1 MKGEDLI
8 QLGRRLKN
16 EEAEGGNV
24 PIDYVSR
31 FGDLVYIEQ
40 NIKSMLKK
48 GLALVL
54 DLTRFRIGYIH
65 LKDER
70 TERLRLYARQ
80 GLSKEYQE
88 EIENIHVSESIPGKA
103 VKGKRPL
110 IVKTLTEVADLSGT
124 ITQQGRMMYHASFPL
139 EFNDK
144 ILGTLT
150 VATDKRETLTRHKMD
165 FLVALTRQIS
175 VAVGN
180 RQLFDK
186 ICQAKSEW
194 ENAID
199 SISDLILICDD
210 EFRILKSNKELFD
223 RYGYLLEDVVGRG
236 CDEIFYNEEAFRISL
251 YDYKRMV
258 RGGMSFVEE
267 VESPRYDGIF
277 NITIS
282 PLLNMEKQLIGSI
295 HVIKEV
301 TETRQLEK
309 EKKDLWDRMRCI
321 ADGLVELD
329 ERGSIRTWDQG
340 AESLLGYSEKE
351 VKGKFLDKAIL
362 SGEFRETYEQVVA
375 RVCADGHV
383 EELETEGL
391 AKNGTVIPLSL
402 TLGAKHNHRGK
413 ILGVMGFMRDIRER
427 KENEEREIQTAKDQ
441 AMEGVVRKVGDFFE
455 NILDDILDKLDLE
468 TEDSGKGVRAEGLK
482 AVEDA
487 ALRGLTMVKKLRKFF
502 REGTEEAFGRVNT
515 QHLFGELI
523 DLAKGKWADDIEA
536 KGIQIEVSEDQRKL
550 PPIHGNK
557 GELKE
562 AFLHIISNAMESM
575 GPGGTLT
582 LKSRTD
588 RQWITIAIKD
598 TGIGMKREEKRRA
611 FDPFYSGKGPER
623 EGLGLTLS
631 QWIVRRHGGDI
642 SIKSNTHHGTMVMV
656 RLPTSGEEAVE
667 AR

>member
-1 MKGEDLI
+1 MI

-16 EEAEGGNV
+16 EQGAAENI
-24 PIDYVSR
+24 PIDYVRR
-31 FGDLVYIEQ
+31 FSDLIYIEQ

-54 DLTRFRIGYIH
+54 DLTGFSIGYIH
-65 LKDER
+65 LMDER
-70 TERLRLYARQ
+70 TQRLRLYAHH

-88 EIENIHVSESIPGKA
+88 EIEDIHVVESIPGKA
-103 VKGKRPL
+103 VKGKKPL
-110 IVKTLTEVADLSGT
+110 IVKTLTEIADLSGA
-124 ITQQGRMMYHASFPL
+124 ITQKGRMMYHASFPL
-139 EFNDK
+139 EFGDK
-144 ILGTLT
+144 ILGTLS
-150 VATDKRETLTRHKMD
+150 VATGKRETLTRHKMD
-165 FLVALTRQIS
+165 FLVGLARQIS

-199 SISDLILICDD
+199 SISDLIFICDD

-223 RYGYLLEDVVGRG
+223 RYGYLLEDVIGRE
-236 CDEIFYNEEAFRISL
+236 CDEIFYNENAFPISL

-277 NITIS
+277 GITIS

-301 TETRQLEK
+301 TEIRQLER
-309 EKKDLWDRMRCI
+309 ERKDLWDRMKCI
-321 ADGLVELD
+321 ANGLVELD
-329 ERGSIRTWDQG
+329 ERGSIRSWDQG
-340 AESLLGYSEKE
+340 AESLLGYCEKE
-351 VKGKFLDKAIL
+351 VKGKFLDKTIL
-362 SGEFRETYEQVVA
+362 SEEFRESYEEVLA

-391 AKNGTVIPLSL
+391 AKDGRAIPLSL

-413 ILGVMGFMRDIRER
+413 ILGITGFIRDIRDR
-427 KENEEREIQTAKDQ
+427 KENEGREIQTAKDL
-441 AMEGVVRKVGDFFE
+441 AMEGVVKKVGEFFE
-455 NILDDILDKLDLE
+455 DILDDILDRLDVEAGDSGEGLR
-468 TEDSGKGVRAEGLK
+468 TEDLK
-482 AVEDA
+482 KVEEA
-487 ALRGLTMVKKLRKFF
+487 ALKGMTIVKKLRKFSK
-502 REGTEEAFGRVNT
+502 EGDSEGLGRVNA
-515 QHLFGELI
+515 QHLFRELI
-523 DLAKGKWADDIEA
+523 TLTEEKWAEDIEA
-536 KGIQIEVSEDQRKL
+536 KGIQVEVSEDQRKL
-550 PPIHGNK
+550 PHIHGDK
-557 GELKE
+557 GELRE

-575 GPGGTLT
+575 GQGGTLT

-588 RQWITIAIKD
+588 RQWITIAITD
-598 TGIGMKREEKRRA
+598 TGIGMGREEKKRA
-611 FDPFYSGKGPER
+611 FDPFYSSRGPER

-642 SIKSNTHHGTMVMV
+642 LIKSERDRGTTVV
-656 RLPTSGEEAVE
+656 VKLPGSKEEE
-667 AR
+667 FEGR

>member
-1 MKGEDLI
+1 
-8 QLGRRLKN
+8 LKN
-16 EEAEGGNV
+16 EQGEGGSI

-54 DLTRFRIGYIH
+54 DLTGFRIGYIH

-70 TERLRLYARQ
+70 TERLRLYGHQ
-80 GLSKEYQE
+80 GLSREYQE

-150 VATDKRETLTRHKMD
+150 VATDKRETLTKHKMD

-186 ICQAKSEW
+186 ICHAKSEW

-236 CDEIFYNEEAFRISL
+236 CDEMFYNEKAFRISL

-258 RGGMSFVEE
+258 RAGMSFVEE

-282 PLLNMEKQLIGSI
+282 PLLNMEKRLIGSI
-295 HVIKEV
+295 HIIREV
-301 TETRQLEK
+301 TEIRQLEK

-329 ERGSIRTWDQG
+329 EKGSIRTWDQG

-362 SGEFRETYEQVVA
+362 SGEFRETYEQAVA

-383 EELETEGL
+383 EEIEAEGL
-391 AKNGTVIPLSL
+391 AKDGSVIPLSL

-413 ILGVMGFMRDIRER
+413 ILGVMGFIRDIRER
-427 KENEEREIQTAKDQ
+427 KENEEREIQTAKDL

-455 NILDDILDKLDLE
+455 NILDDMLDRLDLE
-468 TEDSGKGVRAEGLK
+468 AEDSGKDVRGEDLK
-482 AVEDA
+482 GVEDA
-487 ALRGLTMVKKLRKFF
+487 ALKGLTMVKKLRRFF
-502 REGTEEAFGRVNT
+502 KEGAEEAFGRVNT

-523 DLAKGKWADDIEA
+523 DLAKEKWADDIEA

-557 GELKE
+557 GELRE

-598 TGIGMKREEKRRA
+598 TGIGMGSKEKRRA

-642 SIKSNTHHGTMVMV
+642 SIKSKTHQGTTVMV

>member
-1 MKGEDLI
+1 
-8 QLGRRLKN
+8 
-16 EEAEGGNV
+16 
-24 PIDYVSR
+24 
-31 FGDLVYIEQ
+31 
-40 NIKSMLKK
+40 MLKK

-54 DLTRFRIGYIH
+54 DLTGFRIGYIH
-65 LKDER
+65 LKDQR
-70 TERLRLYARQ
+70 TERLRLYGHQ

-150 VATDKRETLTRHKMD
+150 VATDKRETLTKHKMD

-236 CDEIFYNEEAFRISL
+236 CDEIFYNEGAFRISL

-267 VESPRYDGIF
+267 VESRRYDGIF
-277 NITIS
+277 NITIT
-282 PLLNMEKQLIGSI
+282 PLLNMEKRLIGSI
-295 HVIKEV
+295 HIIKEV
-301 TETRQLEK
+301 TETRQLER

-329 ERGSIRTWDQG
+329 EKGSIRTWDQG

-362 SGEFRETYEQVVA
+362 PGEFRETYEQAIA

-383 EELETEGL
+383 EEIEAEGL
-391 AKNGTVIPLSL
+391 AKDGSIIPLSL

-413 ILGVMGFMRDIRER
+413 ILGVMGFIRDTRER
-427 KENEEREIQTAKDQ
+427 KANEEREIQTAKDL

-455 NILDDILDKLDLE
+455 NILDDILDRLDLE
-468 TEDSGKGVRAEGLK
+468 TEDSGKDVRGEDLK
-482 AVEDA
+482 GVEDV
-487 ALRGLTMVKKLRKFF
+487 ALKGLTMVKKLRKFF
-502 REGTEEAFGRVNT
+502 KEGAEEAFGRVNT

-523 DLAKGKWADDIEA
+523 DLAKEKWADDIEA

-557 GELKE
+557 SELRE

-598 TGIGMKREEKRRA
+598 TGIGMGSKEKRRA

-642 SIKSNTHHGTMVMV
+642 SIKSKTHQGTTVMV
-656 RLPTSGEEAVE
+656 RLPTSGKEAVE